1 MGEYYENTKRT
12 IMYINA
18 IGHYIP
24 ADRISNEYF
33 KEINGLDPEWIV
45 QRTGI
50 ESRSRCGE
58 CESVDTMAY
67 EAVDDALKRLP
78 YSIKD
83 VDLIVAAH
91 YCAYDTVATVAHR
104 VQRRYEIADAKA
116 LYVSS
121 ACSSFVNGLEVVEG
135 YLAMGKA
142 KKALLICSEQN
153 SYYANEKDTK
163 AGHLWGDAAVAY
175 FLSAD
180 RVSDNDMKV
189 LSVFTEGEG
198 HIGKGPDGVMLR
210 PKEFGIAMPEGRDVF
225 LYAVKYMEY
234 ALEKNLQECGM
245 KKEDV
250 SYFITHQANMR
261 IVKQLARMM
270 GMPMERF
277 FNNITELGNT
287 GSASAPLVLSQHQND
302 LAKGDTVALMVFG
315 GGYSCASFIVRK

>member
-1 MGEYYENTKRT
+1 
-12 IMYINA
+12 MYINA

-24 ADRISNEYF
+24 GKRISNAYF
-33 KEINGLDPEWIV
+33 KELNGLDPEWIV

-50 ESRSRCGE
+50 ESRSRCEEGE
-58 CESVDTMAY
+58 TVDTMAFQ
-67 EAVDDALKRLP
+67 AVDDAIQRLP

-104 VQRRYEIADAKA
+104 VQRRYEIVGAKA

-135 YLAMGKA
+135 YFAMGKA
-142 KKALLICSEQN
+142 KKALLLCSEQN
-153 SYYANEKDTK
+153 SYYSNDSDTK

-175 FLSAD
+175 FLSAE
-180 RVSDNDMKV
+180 RVSDNDIEI

-234 ALEKNLQECGM
+234 ALNNNLKGSGLTT
-245 KKEDV
+245 EDIT
-250 SYFITHQANMR
+250 YFITHQANMR
-261 IVKQLARMM
+261 IVKQLARMIE
-270 GMPMERF
+270 MPMKRF
-277 FNNITELGNT
+277 LNNITELGNT
-287 GSASAPLVLSQHQND
+287 GSASAPLVLAQHQND
-302 LAKGDTVALMVFG
+302 LKKGDTAALMVFG